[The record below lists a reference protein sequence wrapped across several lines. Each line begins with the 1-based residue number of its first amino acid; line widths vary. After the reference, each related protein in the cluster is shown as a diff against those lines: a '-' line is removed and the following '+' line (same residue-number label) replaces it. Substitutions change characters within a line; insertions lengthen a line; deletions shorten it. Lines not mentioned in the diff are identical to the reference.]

1 MSHYTIAYTT
11 RCSSCIIAAAVYSQ
25 RCPSASHQHAPKS
38 PSSVDILLL
47 SYSPRAPRLYSCL
60 RPCGSSSPFAT
71 IDALAAVESL
81 DMIRLT
87 FSNVVIFLPLSSAA
101 DIASRDWR
109 GLRLGGGLV
118 LGLDGPA
125 LVDVDAVGFPVLIGS
140 GASTAFASSAKLACD
155 SFFR

>member
-1 MSHYTIAYTT
+1 
-11 RCSSCIIAAAVYSQ
+11 
-25 RCPSASHQHAPKS
+25 
-38 PSSVDILLL
+38 
-47 SYSPRAPRLYSCL
+47 
-60 RPCGSSSPFAT
+60 
-71 IDALAAVESL
+71 
-81 DMIRLT
+81 MIRLT

-109 GLRLGGGLV
+109 GLRLGGGLALA